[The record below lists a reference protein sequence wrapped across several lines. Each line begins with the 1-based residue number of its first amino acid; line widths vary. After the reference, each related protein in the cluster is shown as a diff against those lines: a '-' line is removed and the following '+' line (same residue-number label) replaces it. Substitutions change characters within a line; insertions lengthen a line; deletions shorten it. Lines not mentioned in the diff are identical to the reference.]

1 MKQKTFKATFS
12 LILIAGL
19 FIGMV
24 KGKEVRQKWVAK
36 MKNRKE
42 EKQVEQAAP
51 VLLDEFEITAYHS

>member
-1 MKQKTFKATFS
+1 MKQRTFKAAFS
-12 LILIAGL
+12 LVLIAGL

-42 EKQVEQAAP
+42 EKQIEQPAQIM
-51 VLLDEFEITAYHS
+51 LDEFEIIAFHS